1 MAERAIGRDIAP
13 PDLRAKITGRARY
26 AEDFRAEGMLFAKL
40 LLSPM
45 PHCRVRRIDVSAALA
60 MEGVV
65 DILTA
70 DDPMMPEING
80 VAAEA
85 ALTNE
90 PLYEG
95 EPVLAVAAVDETTAA
110 DAIEAIRVDF
120 EPLPFVV
127 DPLDSLR
134 PGGPNAR
141 TDGNIQWR
149 EGQTREIREFKW
161 TDADFD
167 AAGPDRLPMGEPQDE
182 WNIGDVEDGFADAD
196 LVLEETLLHQ
206 SLSHHPM
213 EPRSCMAYWQN
224 GKLYLHSSTQST
236 ARTHAALANRLG
248 MDQADIVLVTE
259 FCGGGFGSKISG
271 APITD
276 VPAVLSRK
284 TGRPVML
291 RVTRY
296 EENYI
301 GRARPGSR
309 LLRRWA
315 SGTTGASP
323 PSTSSSFR
331 TPVPTAAPAT
341 SEPPGRWHRF
351 PTSPRTCASARCRCT
366 PTRPRVRRS
375 GLRAAPRSWP
385 CSSPSWTRRR
395 ASWGSTGS
403 ISAE

>member
-1 MAERAIGRDIAP
+1 MAEKAIGRDIAP
-13 PDLRAKITGRARY
+13 PDLRAKITGRAKY

-45 PHCRVRRIDVSAALA
+45 PHCRVRRIDPSAALA

-70 DDPMMPEING
+70 DDPMMPEITG

-85 ALTNE
+85 ALTME

-141 TDGNIQWR
+141 LDGNIQWR

-161 TDADFD
+161 TDGDFD
-167 AAGPDRLPMGEPQDE
+167 AAGPDRLPMGEPQVE
-182 WNIGDVEDGFADAD
+182 WNVGEVEDGFADAD

-213 EPRSCMAYWQN
+213 EPRSVMAYWQN
-224 GKLYLHSSTQST
+224 GKLYLHTSTQST
-236 ARTHAALANRLG
+236 ARTHAGLANRLG
-248 MDQADIVLVTE
+248 MDQSDVVLVTE
-259 FCGGGFGSKISG
+259 YCGGGFGSKISG
-271 APITD
+271 APIND
-276 VPAVLSRK
+276 VAAIMSRK

-291 RVTRY
+291 RINRY
-296 EENYI
+296 EETYI
-301 GRARPGSR
+301 GRARPGFQ
-309 LLRRWA
+309 
-315 SGTTGASP
+315 
-323 PSTSSSFR
+323 SF
-331 TPVPTAAPAT
+331 AKL
-341 SEPPGRWHRF
+341 
-351 PTSPRTCASARCRCT
+351 
-366 PTRPRVRRS
+366 
-375 GLRAAPRSWP
+375 GLRNDGRV
-385 CSSPSWTRRR
+385 T
-395 ASWGSTGS
+395 
-403 ISAE
+403 